1 SMKLES
7 EKRVNQ
13 PPKYL
18 NEDFFKAALEDG
30 LRDMR
35 VDIKKIIFA
44 ESSGGGGENYCSK
57 IYRAKAL
64 YRSSKRQLDEELA
77 LIVKSIAIT
86 PATQFL
92 EELAVYLRE
101 KIFYFDVLGKLEVLI
116 GDGSKFGAKCF
127 YTTREPI
134 QTIVFDDLTQYGYK
148 LASRQSGLNEEHCV
162 VILQKLGKF
171 HASSMLLA
179 EKEPSVREHFTT
191 GMLDENYIR
200 TNERFINF
208 MTLQLNTLANVVAKW
223 AGYEQLATK
232 LHRHCDN
239 IKENLVLTGRPIPG
253 EITVLNHG
261 DLWVNNFMYKYHDE
275 LPTKPIDAIFVDFQN
290 SFFGSPGCDIN
301 FFLNSSVQLDV
312 LIHRREF
319 LIQTYYDAL
328 RDSLERMHS
337 EFVPSYEDIQ
347 HEICSRELYGFFSS
361 YAFLPMVTMK
371 KEDSYDISIEA
382 LTDSD
387 FAKKKVQ
394 LMFSSNPRTT
404 DTLRYAL
411 RRFDELGIFD

>member
-1 SMKLES
+1 MKLES
-7 EKRVNQ
+7 EKRINQ

-44 ESSGGGGENYCSK
+44 DSSGGGGENYCSK
-57 IYRAKAL
+57 IYRARAL

-148 LASRQSGLNEEHCV
+148 LASRQNGLNLEHCV

-179 EKEPSVREHFTT
+179 EKVTRFTYIYNGKRE
-191 GMLDENYIR
+191 L
-200 TNERFINF
+200 INF
-208 MTLQLNTLANVVAKW
+208 L
-223 AGYEQLATK
+223 
-232 LHRHCDN
+232 
-239 IKENLVLTGRPIPG
+239 
-253 EITVLNHG
+253 
-261 DLWVNNFMYKYHDE
+261 F
-275 LPTKPIDAIFVDFQN
+275 
-290 SFFGSPGCDIN
+290 
-301 FFLNSSVQLDV
+301 
-312 LIHRREF
+312 
-319 LIQTYYDAL
+319 
-328 RDSLERMHS
+328 
-337 EFVPSYEDIQ
+337 
-347 HEICSRELYGFFSS
+347 
-361 YAFLPMVTMK
+361 
-371 KEDSYDISIEA
+371 
-382 LTDSD
+382 
-387 FAKKKVQ
+387 
-394 LMFSSNPRTT
+394 
-404 DTLRYAL
+404 
-411 RRFDELGIFD
+411 

>member
-1 SMKLES
+1 MKLDDKQ
-7 EKRVNQ
+7 KRLGHE

-35 VDIKKIIFA
+35 VDIKKIIFS

-116 GDGSKFGAKCF
+116 GDGSKFGAKCL

-162 VILQKLGKF
+162 VILKKLGKF
-171 HASSMLLA
+171 HASSMVLA
-179 EKEPSVREHFTT
+179 EKVS
-191 GMLDENYIR
+191 
-200 TNERFINF
+200 
-208 MTLQLNTLANVVAKW
+208 AK
-223 AGYEQLATK
+223 
-232 LHRHCDN
+232 
-239 IKENLVLTGRPIPG
+239 
-253 EITVLNHG
+253 
-261 DLWVNNFMYKYHDE
+261 
-275 LPTKPIDAIFVDFQN
+275 
-290 SFFGSPGCDIN
+290 
-301 FFLNSSVQLDV
+301 
-312 LIHRREF
+312 
-319 LIQTYYDAL
+319 L
-328 RDSLERMHS
+328 R
-337 EFVPSYEDIQ
+337 
-347 HEICSRELYGFFSS
+347 
-361 YAFLPMVTMK
+361 A
-371 KEDSYDISIEA
+371 
-382 LTDSD
+382 
-387 FAKKKVQ
+387 
-394 LMFSSNPRTT
+394 
-404 DTLRYAL
+404 
-411 RRFDELGIFD
+411 

>member
-1 SMKLES
+1 MKLE
-7 EKRVNQ
+7 RQ
-13 PPKYL
+13 ATDPPKYL

-44 ESSGGGGENYCSK
+44 ESSGGGENYCSK

-116 GDGSKFGAKCF
+116 GDGSKFGAKCL

-162 VILQKLGKF
+162 VILKKLGKF
-171 HASSMLLA
+171 HASSMVLA
-179 EKEPSVREHFTT
+179 EKEPTVREHFTS

-208 MTLQLNTLANVVAKW
+208 MTLQLSTLASVVAKW
-223 AGYEQLATK
+223 PGYEQLAEK
-232 LHRHCDN
+232 LYRHCDN
-239 IKENLVLTGRPIPG
+239 IKENLVMTGRPIPG

-261 DLWVNNFMYKYHDE
+261 DLWVNNFMYKYDDAQ
-275 LPTKPIDAIFVDFQN
+275 PTRPIDAIFVDFQN

-312 LIHRREF
+312 LINRREY
-319 LIQTYYDAL
+319 LIQTYYESL

-337 EFVPSYEDIQ
+337 EFIPTYEDIQ
-347 HEICSRELYGFFSS
+347 HEIRARELYGFFSS

-382 LTDSD
+382 LTNQD

>member
-1 SMKLES
+1 MKLDVES
-7 EKRVNQ
+7 EKQMQRGRVGVGPE

-116 GDGSKFGAKCF
+116 GDGSKFGAKCL

-162 VILQKLGKF
+162 VILKKLGKF

-179 EKEPSVREHFTT
+179 EKVSFSITW
-191 GMLDENYIR
+191 Y
-200 TNERFINF
+200 
-208 MTLQLNTLANVVAKW
+208 W
-223 AGYEQLATK
+223 AL
-232 LHRHCDN
+232 
-239 IKENLVLTGRPIPG
+239 
-253 EITVLNHG
+253 
-261 DLWVNNFMYKYHDE
+261 
-275 LPTKPIDAIFVDFQN
+275 
-290 SFFGSPGCDIN
+290 SPE
-301 FFLNSSVQLDV
+301 SWAV
-312 LIHRREF
+312 
-319 LIQTYYDAL
+319 
-328 RDSLERMHS
+328 
-337 EFVPSYEDIQ
+337 
-347 HEICSRELYGFFSS
+347 
-361 YAFLPMVTMK
+361 
-371 KEDSYDISIEA
+371 
-382 LTDSD
+382 
-387 FAKKKVQ
+387 
-394 LMFSSNPRTT
+394 
-404 DTLRYAL
+404 
-411 RRFDELGIFD
+411 

>member
-1 SMKLES
+1 MKLDAES
-7 EKRVNQ
+7 EKQMQRGRVGVGPE

-116 GDGSKFGAKCF
+116 GDGSKFGAKCL

-162 VILQKLGKF
+162 VILKKLGKF

-179 EKEPSVREHFTT
+179 EKV
-191 GMLDENYIR
+191 
-200 TNERFINF
+200 
-208 MTLQLNTLANVVAKW
+208 
-223 AGYEQLATK
+223 
-232 LHRHCDN
+232 
-239 IKENLVLTGRPIPG
+239 
-253 EITVLNHG
+253 
-261 DLWVNNFMYKYHDE
+261 
-275 LPTKPIDAIFVDFQN
+275 
-290 SFFGSPGCDIN
+290 SFFEHSILRAGP
-301 FFLNSSVQLDV
+301 
-312 LIHRREF
+312 
-319 LIQTYYDAL
+319 DA
-328 RDSLERMHS
+328 RGYRSAIKRGQS
-337 EFVPSYEDIQ
+337 G
-347 HEICSRELYGFFSS
+347 HETQKIPKVGAY
-361 YAFLPMVTMK
+361 
-371 KEDSYDISIEA
+371 SI
-382 LTDSD
+382 
-387 FAKKKVQ
+387 FA
-394 LMFSSNPRTT
+394 
-404 DTLRYAL
+404 
-411 RRFDELGIFD
+411 